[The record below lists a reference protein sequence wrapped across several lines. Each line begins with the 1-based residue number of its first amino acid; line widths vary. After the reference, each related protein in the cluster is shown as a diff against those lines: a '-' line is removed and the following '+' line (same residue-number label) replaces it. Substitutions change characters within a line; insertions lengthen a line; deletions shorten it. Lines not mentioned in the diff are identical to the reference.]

1 MKKLLSNMRVVV
13 NRGVVLLFI
22 LMLPSCA
29 STRLINS
36 WKNPEYAFFKPQKIL
51 VVGVTPNY
59 DARKAFE
66 FELITHLNA
75 RNIIALQSAVVFD
88 SCFTDSKQT
97 VKDIEA
103 QVDELLANGYDTV
116 LVSAIKSVS
125 ANTSYGSES
134 SKTDY
139 HLRRFAL
146 YYLAYQE
153 AYFKQDPPGS
163 YKVVTVEA
171 SFYHLNKAATTS
183 LIWQGSFDLVD
194 PYHNKKA
201 MEAYTKK
208 LIKILERD
216 KIIPNKL

>member
-13 NRGVVLLFI
+13 KRGVVLLFI
-22 LMLPSCA
+22 VMLPSCA

-36 WKNPEYAFFKPQKIL
+36 WKNPEHNFFKPQKLL

-75 RNIIALQSAVVFD
+75 RNIIAIQSAVVFD
-88 SCFTDSKQT
+88 SSFTDSKQT

-103 QVDELLANGYDTV
+103 QVDALLANGYDSV
-116 LVSAIKSVS
+116 LISAVKSVS
-125 ANTSYGSES
+125 ANASYGSDS
-134 SKTDY
+134 TKTDY

-153 AYFKQDPPGS
+153 AYFKQDPPSS
-163 YKVVTVEA
+163 YKVITVET
-171 SFYHLNKAATTS
+171 SLYHLDKATNTE

-194 PYHNKKA
+194 PYHNDEA

-208 LIKILERD
+208 LIKILERE
-216 KIIPNKL
+216 KIIPRL

>member
-13 NRGVVLLFI
+13 KRGVVLLFI
-22 LMLPSCA
+22 VMLPSCA

-36 WKNPEYAFFKPQKIL
+36 YKNSEYNFFKPQKLL

-75 RNIIALQSAVVFD
+75 RNIIAIQSAVVFD

-103 QVDELLANGYDTV
+103 QVDALLANGYDSV
-116 LVSAIKSVS
+116 LVSAVKSVS
-125 ANTSYGSES
+125 ANASYGSES
-134 SKTDY
+134 TKTDY

-153 AYFKQDPPGS
+153 AYFKQDPPSS
-163 YKVVTVEA
+163 YKVITVET
-171 SFYHLNKAATTS
+171 SLYHLDKATNTE

-194 PYHNKKA
+194 PYHNDEA

-208 LIKILERD
+208 LIKILERE
-216 KIIPNKL
+216 KIIPRL

>member
-13 NRGVVLLFI
+13 KRGVVLLFI
-22 LMLPSCA
+22 VMLPSCA

-36 WKNPEYAFFKPQKIL
+36 WKNPEHNFFKPQKLL

-75 RNIIALQSAVVFD
+75 RNIIAIQSAVVFD
-88 SCFTDSKQT
+88 SSFTDSKQT

-103 QVDELLANGYDTV
+103 QVDALLANGYDSV
-116 LVSAIKSVS
+116 LVSAVKSVS
-125 ANTSYGSES
+125 ANASYGSDS
-134 SKTDY
+134 TKTDY

-153 AYFKQDPPGS
+153 AYFKQDPPSS
-163 YKVVTVEA
+163 YKVITVET
-171 SFYHLNKAATTS
+171 SLYHLDKATNTA

-194 PYHNKKA
+194 PYHNDEA

-208 LIKILERD
+208 LIKILERE
-216 KIIPNKL
+216 KIIPRL